1 VAFHQ
6 IPSVSVG
13 QLSDDTILLDVR
25 EADEWAAGRAVGA
38 VHVPM
43 SEITGRL
50 ADLPAGEDVV
60 VVCHVGNRSARVT
73 AWLLQQDYPCR
84 NLDGGMVAYA
94 AAGLPL
100 EADGG
105 RDPIVD

>member
-1 VAFHQ
+1 MAFNR
-6 IPSVSVG
+6 IPTVTVD
-13 QLSDDTILLDVR
+13 QLSEDTVLLDVR
-25 EADEWAAGRAVGA
+25 EAAEWAAGRAVGA

-50 ADLPAGEDVV
+50 AELPTGDDVA
-60 VVCHVGNRSARVT
+60 VVCHVGGRSARVT

-105 RDPIVD
+105 REPIVD